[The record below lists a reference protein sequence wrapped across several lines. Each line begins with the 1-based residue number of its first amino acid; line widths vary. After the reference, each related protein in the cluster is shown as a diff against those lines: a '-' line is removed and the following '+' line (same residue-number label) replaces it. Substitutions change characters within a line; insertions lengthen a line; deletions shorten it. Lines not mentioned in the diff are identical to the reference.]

1 MYVNLQHKQ
10 NNKTMK
16 KILFAV
22 LAIVIMLT
30 AITCSQRDDLKT
42 DNSVAIS
49 SRKPI
54 AGNYIV
60 TTSQNGYTLNI
71 TIDQSKAQATSHL
84 LLQVLDCFGNYL
96 DGDNVVSSSVPLTFT
111 TGVGTGCAFNNSYSF
126 IKFDNLDMF
135 QNYGVF
141 TISITF
147 NVPIQSGNIL
157 IKSATNCFPFP
168 LNITPN
174 CNVSNPGKETAYAYG
189 GSSFATCF
197 RDLGFSRWGWTNG
210 AYTEGDYTLDLYA
223 GAGKC
228 DLSKGTKV
236 GSVTLSYHDG
246 KAIVNYNVTAP
257 YTLEETHLYVGN
269 NKLYP
274 GAVAPGLSPYSG
286 GNSFT
291 INNLS
296 GSVYIIAHAVV
307 GGF

>member
-1 MYVNLQHKQ
+1 MKNLSHF
-10 NNKTMK
+10 
-16 KILFAV
+16 ILS
-22 LAIVIMLT
+22 LLL
-30 AITCSQRDDLKT
+30 C
-42 DNSVAIS
+42 IS
-49 SRKPI
+49 LFSCTQDEVGVQTEDAAQQMSARKPI

-60 TTSQNGYTLNI
+60 STSQDGYTLNI
-71 TIDQSKAQATSHL
+71 TIDQSKTQAVSHL
-84 LLQVLDCFGNYL
+84 LLQVLDCSGNYV
-96 DGDNVVSSSVPLTFT
+96 DGDNVISSSVPIKFT
-111 TGVGTGCAFNNSYSF
+111 TGSGTGCAFNNSFSF
-126 IKFDNLDMF
+126 IKFDNLDIY
-135 QNYGVF
+135 QNQGIF
-141 TISITF
+141 TLSITF

-174 CNVSNPGKETAYAYG
+174 CNTQGTGTETAYAYG
-189 GSSFATCF
+189 GNYATCF
-197 RDLGFSRWGWTNG
+197 RNLGFSRWGWTNG

-223 GAGKC
+223 GAGQC

-236 GSVTLSYHDG
+236 GTVTLSYHSG
-246 KAIVNYNVTAP
+246 TAIVNYNVTAP

-269 NKLYP
+269 QMLYT

-286 GNSFT
+286 STSYT